1 VLHSVEVEVGDVLVV
16 TRNAAA
22 AAGEARQCGVLDGI
36 LAEINA
42 GLLLVSRAWM
52 TRVPS
57 CVEPQE
63 AASRLHWLSRLN
75 LSLHY
80 YRQLSSL

>member
-1 VLHSVEVEVGDVLVV
+1 VEVGDVLVV

-22 AAGEARQCGVLDGI
+22 AAGEARLCGVIDGI
-36 LAEINA
+36 LVKIRA

-57 CVEPQE
+57 CV
-63 AASRLHWLSRLN
+63 ACHRRLLRGYIGWVA
-75 LSLHY
+75 
-80 YRQLSSL
+80 